1 MHAVAHSRGGE
12 YNVHHGYAN
21 AAIITRVLR
30 EDGSTITAKRRRL
43 ALSDGIAQ
51 KDKHAE
57 EAAESFIS
65 AIEDMKKR
73 FGIGDTIPEIQETDI
88 PKLAHY
94 ADKEAN
100 PLYPVPKL
108 MDARQLAKFYYMLME
123 KPESWAGSGSD
134 NEISGN
140 AEKETEQEADTNE

>member
-1 MHAVAHSRGGE
+1 
-12 YNVHHGYAN
+12 
-21 AAIITRVLR
+21 
-30 EDGSTITAKRRRL
+30 
-43 ALSDGIAQ
+43 
-51 KDKHAE
+51 
-57 EAAESFIS
+57 
-65 AIEDMKKR
+65 MKKR

-108 MDARQLAKFYYMLME
+108 MDARQLEKFYYMLME
-123 KPESWAGSGSD
+123 KPESETESGSD
-134 NEISGN
+134 NKISDN